1 MIRSTEYLI
10 RDLTQNLAPVRPLS
24 RPWIRAA
31 IWLAVSAPY
40 IAVLLLITPW
50 HSIPSG
56 WPDFRFVTEEVSAL
70 AVGLGAAVAAF
81 ATIVP
86 GHNRRPLALLF
97 LPLAVWLGSIGEECV
112 QSFIRLGPQALTL
125 QHNLFC
131 LPFIVVLGAFPA
143 IAMAIMLR
151 RGAPLT
157 PHLTTALGA
166 LAAAGLAN
174 SCSRLFHRE
183 DVTLMLVV
191 WHVGGV
197 FLLSAVAAAAGRSL
211 LNWRLL
217 VGVSQNRVR

>member
-1 MIRSTEYLI
+1 MQSTVYLI
-10 RDLTQNLAPVRPLS
+10 RDLAQNLRPVRPLP

-50 HSIPSG
+50 HRMPTE
-56 WPDFRFVTEEVSAL
+56 WPDPRFVIEEVSAL

-86 GHNRRPLALLF
+86 GHDRKPLALL
-97 LPLAVWLGSIGEECV
+97 LISLAVWLGSIGEECV
-112 QSFIRLGPQALTL
+112 QSFIRLGPQVLSL
-125 QHNLFC
+125 KHNLLC
-131 LPFIVVLGAFPA
+131 LPFIVVLGTFPA
-143 IAMAIMLR
+143 IAMASMLR
-151 RGAPLT
+151 RGAPLS

-174 SCSRLFHRE
+174 SSSRLFHRE
-183 DVTLMLVV
+183 DVTLMLLV

-197 FLLSAVAAAAGRSL
+197 FLLSAVAAAAGRYL
-211 LNWRLL
+211 LNWRSL
-217 VGVSQNRVR
+217 VGVSQSTVR